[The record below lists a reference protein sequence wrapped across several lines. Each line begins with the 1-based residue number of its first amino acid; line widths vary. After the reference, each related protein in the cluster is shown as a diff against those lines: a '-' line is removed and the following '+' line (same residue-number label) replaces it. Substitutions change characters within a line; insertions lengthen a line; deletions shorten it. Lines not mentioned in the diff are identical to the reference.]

1 MRMII
6 PKVLKNG
13 LQLQVINNFPQHPH
27 LISHKQHNKQH
38 TNKEKSSR
46 TYTTRCVVSTEQ
58 VVVQATG
65 SFDRNT
71 K

>member
-38 TNKEKSSR
+38 TNNLKKQQS
-46 TYTTRCVVSTEQ
+46 
-58 VVVQATG
+58 
-65 SFDRNT
+65 
-71 K
+71 